1 MDYAQKEQVVAE
13 MHAAANESEGMF
25 LAHNL
30 GLEAAPIGKIRR
42 DVRTVNAVA
51 RVAKNRLVARAL
63 EGTKF
68 DALKDQLQGPTMYF
82 YGSDPVGL
90 AKVLVAFA
98 KDNNR
103 LELLSGVVGKD
114 VLDAKGIEALS
125 KLPSLDELRGKL
137 VGLLQAPAQKLAA
150 VAQAPAGQLARVVNA
165 YATKDAA

>member
-42 DVRTVNAVA
+42 QVLGVEACA

-68 DALKDQLQGPTMYF
+68 ESLKDELQGPVMYF
-82 YGSDPVGL
+82 YGKDPVGL

-98 KDNNR
+98 KENDR
-103 LELLSGVVGKD
+103 LKLLKGIVGKD
-114 VLDAKGIEALS
+114 TLDTKGIEALS
-125 KLPSLDELRGKL
+125 KLPGLNELRGTL
-137 VGLLQAPAQKLAA
+137 VGILQAPAQKLAA